1 MEYHIVEDLEKAIF
15 ITRSK
20 IPKGLLAKPSIDKL
34 LLNMFI
40 DWTIV
45 IACWCSLLIVNNW
58 LYPIVA
64 LVIASRFHSFGVILH
79 DLTHMP
85 LKTKTTKIRIL
96 EVLVGYPIA
105 TTLNAMRYHH
115 LRHHKDS
122 CMITDPYLKTPSS
135 NNSVASFLNIVKSS
149 ILIPFWLI
157 RCLYGS
163 FAFYFPFLRQSY
175 AQVFLQDKS
184 GKDLTNSR
192 EVTQCAKEDIFQ
204 LLFFILIFSSVLFFL
219 GFKILFFYYIIP
231 ALITGCFSGY
241 RVFKEHNYTNLVHD
255 RKIKTI
261 IQTTEDHNLS
271 GISQFFLA
279 PRNIGYHIVH
289 HIHPQVTWHALP
301 KLRKWYLKNH
311 PEIYNS

>member
-1 MEYHIVEDLEKAIF
+1 MEYHIVKDLEKALPVS
-15 ITRSK
+15 RSK
-20 IPKGLLAKPSIDKL
+20 TPADLLIKPSINIL
-34 LLNMFI
+34 LQNMFI

-45 IACWCSLLIVNNW
+45 IICWCSLALINNW

-85 LKTKTTKIRIL
+85 LRKKTIKIRIL
-96 EVLVGYPIA
+96 EVSVGYPIA

-122 CMITDPYLKTPSS
+122 CMVTDPYFKKPNS
-135 NNSVASFLNIVKSS
+135 NNSIAILLNILKSS
-149 ILIPFWLI
+149 ILIPFWLL
-157 RCLYGS
+157 RCLYGN
-163 FAFYFPFLRQSY
+163 FAFYLPSLRQSY

-184 GKDLTNSR
+184 GKDLTNSK
-192 EVTQCAKEDIFQ
+192 EVIQCAKEDIFQ
-204 LLFFILIFSSVLFFL
+204 LLFLTIIFSFVLLFFGL
-219 GFKILFFYYIIP
+219 NILFYYYLIP

-241 RVFKEHNYTNLVHD
+241 RVFKEHSYTRPAHD

-271 GISQFFLA
+271 GITQFFLA
-279 PRNIGYHIVH
+279 PRNIGYHIIH
-289 HIHPQVTWHALP
+289 HIHPQVAWYALP
-301 KLRKWYLKNH
+301 KLRKWYQKNY
-311 PEIYNS
+311 PELYKS

>member
-1 MEYHIVEDLEKAIF
+1 MEYHIVEDLEKAIV
-15 ITRSK
+15 ITKSK
-20 IPKGLLAKPSIDKL
+20 TPKGLLVKPSIDKL
-34 LLNMFI
+34 LKDMFI
-40 DWTIV
+40 DWSIV
-45 IACWCSLLIVNNW
+45 IACWCSLLLVNNG
-58 LYPIVA
+58 LYPIVT

-85 LKTKTTKIRIL
+85 LKTKTVKIRVL
-96 EVLVGYPIA
+96 EVLAGYPIA

-122 CMITDPYLKTPSS
+122 CMLTDPYFKTPSS
-135 NNSVASFLNIVKSS
+135 NNSVPFFLNIVKSS

-175 AQVFLQDKS
+175 ALVFLQDKS
-184 GKDLTNSR
+184 GNDLTNSK
-192 EVTQCAKEDIFQ
+192 EVVQCAKEDIFQ
-204 LLFFILIFSSVLFFL
+204 LLFFIFIFSSVLFFL

-231 ALITGCFSGY
+231 ALLTGCFSGY
-241 RVFKEHNYTNLVHD
+241 RVFKEHSYTGPVHD

-271 GISQFFLA
+271 GITQFFLA
-279 PRNIGYHIVH
+279 PRNIGYHTVH
-289 HIHPQVTWHALP
+289 HIHPQVAWYALP
-301 KLRKWYLKNH
+301 KLRKWYLKNY
-311 PEIYNS
+311 PELYKS